1 MLTYPDIDPVA
12 FSIGPLDLHWFSIGQ
27 LDVHWYGLT
36 YLVGFIGGW
45 WLGRWRAARA
55 DSGWTAHEV
64 DELVFYM
71 ALGVVLGGRIGYI
84 LFYSLNPFLDDPLI
98 LFRIKEGGMSFH
110 GGLLGV
116 MLALWF
122 FGRRFKRPFF
132 ACTDFIAPLAP
143 VGLGAGRIGNFING
157 ELWGKPADLPW
168 AMQLSCSDFPRACR
182 ELPMDSLYSPALHPS
197 QLYEASLEGL
207 ALFLILWFYS
217 ARPRPLMAVSGL
229 FLLCYGLFRFAVE
242 FVRVPDIQIGYLA
255 FDWVTMGQVLSL
267 PMLLGGLV
275 LLTMAYSKK

>member
-12 FSIGPLDLHWFSIGQ
+12 FSIGPLD
-27 LDVHWYGLT
+27 VHWYGLT
-36 YLVGFIGGW
+36 YMVGFIGGW
-45 WLGRWRAARA
+45 WLGRWRAAKA

-84 LFYSLNPFLDDPLI
+84 LFYNFNAFLQDPIL

-132 ACTDFIAPLAP
+132 ECTDFIAPLVP
-143 VGLGAGRIGNFING
+143 IGLGAGRIGNFING
-157 ELWGKPADLPW
+157 ELWGKPGDIPW
-168 AMQLSCSDFPRACR
+168 AMQLSCSDFRWACDG
-182 ELPMDSLYSPALHPS
+182 LPKDSLYSPALHPS
-197 QLYEASLEGL
+197 QLYEAGLEGL

-242 FVRVPDIQIGYLA
+242 FVRVPDAHIGYLGYG
-255 FDWVTMGQVLSL
+255 WVTLGQLLTL
-267 PMLLGGLV
+267 PMLIGGLA
-275 LLTMAYSKK
+275 LLTAAYLRK